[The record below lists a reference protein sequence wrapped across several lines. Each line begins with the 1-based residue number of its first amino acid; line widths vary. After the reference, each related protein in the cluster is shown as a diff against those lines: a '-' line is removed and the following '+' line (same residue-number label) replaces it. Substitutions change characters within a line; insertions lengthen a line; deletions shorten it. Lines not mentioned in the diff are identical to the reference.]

1 MFLPLKTKTMYIIV
15 MTGTHF
21 NVCKFLLGFRCEWS
35 IGSMWVKALTKP
47 IGARSLNSGSQAPM
61 Y

>member
-1 MFLPLKTKTMYIIV
+1 

-21 NVCKFLLGFRCEWS
+21 TVCKFLLGFRCEWS
-35 IGSMWVKALTKP
+35 IGSMWVKELPKS
-47 IGARSLNSGSQAPM
+47 IGFMSLNSGSQPPM

>member
-1 MFLPLKTKTMYIIV
+1 MFVPLKTKKMYIIV
-15 MTGTHF
+15 MAATHF

-35 IGSMWVKALTKP
+35 FGSMWVMALTNP
-47 IGARSLNSGSQAPM
+47 IGARSLNSGSQTPM